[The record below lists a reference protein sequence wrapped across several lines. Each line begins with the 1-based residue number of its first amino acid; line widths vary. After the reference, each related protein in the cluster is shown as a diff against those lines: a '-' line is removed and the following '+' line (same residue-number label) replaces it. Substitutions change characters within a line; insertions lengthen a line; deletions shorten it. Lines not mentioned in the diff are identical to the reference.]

1 MGLVM
6 AKSKENSKIDKKSGQ
21 NEGPLTHKE
30 IMIVLSGLMTGML
43 LAALDQT
50 IVSTALKN
58 IVEDFNGLNHYT
70 WVVTAYLLTST
81 ASTPLYGKISDLYG
95 RRPVFQF
102 AIITFLIGSFLA
114 GASQNM
120 TQLIFTRA
128 LQGLGA
134 GGLMAL
140 TFVIIGDIV
149 SPRERGKYQGYFG
162 AVWGLSSV
170 AGPLLGGFFS
180 DHATILGITGW
191 RWIFYINLPFGILA
205 LVITSA
211 VLHIPKVK
219 REHKIDYFGALIL
232 VLAVSAV
239 LLAVSVYGPE
249 DGWTDSR
256 TLTVFALGLFLTLLF
271 LWQETRAKEP
281 ILPLRLFKNHTFS
294 LTSVLG
300 FIIGAGM
307 FGAIVMLPLYLQVV
321 KGNSATSAGLKLIP
335 LMLGI
340 VSMSI
345 FSGKRITAT
354 GKYKIFPI
362 LGAAIMTLGLILMST
377 LNETTSFGVLSIY
390 AIMVGA
396 GLGLSMQTIVIALQN
411 SVDFQDMGIATSSNT
426 FFRSLGGAFGTA
438 IFGTIF
444 SNRVAYYLQDNIAA
458 LQSTDPQSLKEFD
471 PAKLEVITTNT
482 SVISTLP
489 PVIRDTVLHS
499 FAQTFHV
506 VFLAAAPVT
515 FIGFVLAFFLKE
527 KPLQSSTAH
536 HAAKTEAAGE
546 AVG

>member
-1 MGLVM
+1 MNKP
-6 AKSKENSKIDKKSGQ
+6 AIDKQ
-21 NEGPLTHKE
+21 AGPLTHKE
-30 IMIVLSGLMTGML
+30 ILVVMSGLMTGLL

-58 IVEDFNGLNHYT
+58 IVEEFNGLNHYT

-102 AIITFLIGSFLA
+102 AIITFLIGSLLA

-149 SPRERGKYQGYFG
+149 SPRERGKYVGYFG
-162 AVWGLSSV
+162 AVWGLASV

-180 DHATILGITGW
+180 DKEAILGITGW

-205 LVITSA
+205 LVITSL

-219 REHKIDYFGALIL
+219 REHKVDYLGALIL
-232 VLAVSAV
+232 VLAVCS
-239 LLAVSVYGPE
+239 LLLSVSVYGPE
-249 DGWTDSR
+249 NGWTDSR
-256 TLTVFALGLFLTLLF
+256 TITTMILGIALTLLF
-271 LWQETRAKEP
+271 IWQEFRAVEP
-281 ILPLRLFKNHTFS
+281 ILPMRLFKNHTFS
-294 LTSVLG
+294 LTSTLG

-321 KGNSATSAGLKLIP
+321 KGNSATEAGLKLIP
-335 LMLGI
+335 LMIGI

-345 FSGKRITAT
+345 FSGKRISLT
-354 GKYKIFPI
+354 GKYKIFPMI
-362 LGAAIMTLGLILMST
+362 GTAIMTFGLILMAT
-377 LNETTSFGVLSIY
+377 LDQDTSFFSLAVY
-390 AIMVGA
+390 AILLGA
-396 GLGLSMQTIVIALQN
+396 GLGLSMQTILIALQN
-411 SVDFQDMGIATSSNT
+411 DVEFKDMGIATSSNT

-444 SNRVAYYLQDNIAA
+444 SNRIAFYLEENLTKLQQSNPKALEGFSPDNIEA
-458 LQSTDPQSLKEFD
+458 
-471 PAKLEVITTNT
+471 ITVNT
-482 SVISTLP
+482 SIISTLP
-489 PVIRDTVLHS
+489 MNLQEVVLGS
-499 FAQTFHV
+499 FAQTFRI
-506 VFLAAAPVT
+506 VFLAAVPVT
-515 FIGFVLAFFLKE
+515 FIGFLLSFLLKE
-527 KPLQSSTAH
+527 KPLKSGADHTA
-536 HAAKTEAAGE
+536 ARTEASGE

>member
-1 MGLVM
+1 M
-6 AKSKENSKIDKKSGQ
+6 AKSRDKSAPKTGQ
-21 NEGPLTHKE
+21 GDGPLTHKE

-102 AIITFLIGSFLA
+102 AIITFLIGSLLA

-128 LQGLGA
+128 LQGVGA

-205 LVITSA
+205 LIITSA

-219 REHKIDYFGALIL
+219 REHKIDYLGALIL
-232 VLAVSAV
+232 VSAVSAV
-239 LLAVSVYGPE
+239 LLAASVYGPE
-249 DGWTDSR
+249 NGWTDPK
-256 TLTVFALGLFLTLLF
+256 TLMVFGLGIFLTLLF

-281 ILPLRLFKNHTFS
+281 ILPLRLFKNQTFS
-294 LTSVLG
+294 LTSALG

-340 VSMSI
+340 VTMSI
-345 FSGKRITAT
+345 FSGKQISAT
-354 GKYKIFPI
+354 GKYKIYPI
-362 LGAAIMTLGLILMST
+362 IGSALMTIGLILMST
-377 LNETTSFGVLSIY
+377 LNVDTSFGVLSIY
-390 AIMVGA
+390 AILVGA

-426 FFRSLGGAFGTA
+426 FFRTLGGAFGTA

-444 SNRVAYYLQDNIAA
+444 SNRAAYYLQENITS
-458 LQSTDPQSLKEFD
+458 LQSTSPQALDGFD
-471 PAKLEVITTNT
+471 PAKLDVITTNT
-482 SVISTLP
+482 SIISTLP
-489 PVIRDTVLHS
+489 PAVKETVLHS
-499 FAQTFHV
+499 FAQTFHM
-506 VFLAAAPVT
+506 VFLAAAPIT

-527 KPLQSSTAH
+527 KPLQGSTAH
-536 HAAKTEAAGE
+536 HAARTEAAGE

>member
-1 MGLVM
+1 MAMGKD
-6 AKSKENSKIDKKSGQ
+6 KSKVNQANVEQS
-21 NEGPLTHKE
+21 GPLSHKE
-30 IMIVLSGLMTGML
+30 ILIVLSGLMTGML

-205 LVITSA
+205 LIITSA

-219 REHKIDYFGALIL
+219 REHKIDYFGALLL

-249 DGWTDSR
+249 DGWTDSK
-256 TLTVFALGLFLTLLF
+256 TLIVIGSGVFLTLAF
-271 LWQETRAKEP
+271 IWQENRAVEP

-294 LTSVLG
+294 LTSALG

-321 KGNSATSAGLKLIP
+321 KGNSATEAGLKLIP

-340 VSMSI
+340 VITSI
-345 FSGKRITAT
+345 FSGKAITKT
-354 GKYKIFPI
+354 GKYKKFPI
-362 LGAAIMTLGLILMST
+362 AGTIIMTAGLALMTTLGVDTPYWQI
-377 LNETTSFGVLSIY
+377 
-390 AIMVGA
+390 AIFAAMVGM
-396 GLGLSMQTIVIALQN
+396 GLGLSMQTMVVALQN
-411 SVDFQDMGIATSSNT
+411 SIDFKDLGVATTSNT
-426 FFRSLGGAFGTA
+426 FFRSLGSVFGAA
-438 IFGTIF
+438 VFGTILTSRLGHYLVKDF
-444 SNRVAYYLQDNIAA
+444 ADLSASNPDAVAG
-458 LQSTDPQSLKEFD
+458 FD
-471 PAKLEVITTNT
+471 ASKLEAVTNNT
-482 SVISTLP
+482 ALLADLP
-489 PVIRDTVLHS
+489 PVIQQTVLQS
-499 FAQTFHV
+499 FVNSFHI
-506 VFLAAAPVT
+506 VFLVASPIIA
-515 FIGFVLAFFLKE
+515 IGIFVAFKLREVPLRTTMQFKE
-527 KPLQSSTAH
+527 
-536 HAAKTEAAGE
+536 AKEEAAGDNL
-546 AVG
+546 G

>member
-1 MGLVM
+1 
-6 AKSKENSKIDKKSGQ
+6 
-21 NEGPLTHKE
+21 
-30 IMIVLSGLMTGML
+30 MTGLL

-58 IVEDFNGLNHYT
+58 IVEEFNGLNHYT

-102 AIITFLIGSFLA
+102 AIITFLIGSLLA

-149 SPRERGKYQGYFG
+149 SPRERGKYVGYFG
-162 AVWGLSSV
+162 AVWGLASV

-180 DHATILGITGW
+180 DKESILGITGW

-205 LVITSA
+205 LVITSL

-219 REHKIDYFGALIL
+219 REHKVDYLGAVIL
-232 VLAVSAV
+232 VLAVCS
-239 LLAVSVYGPE
+239 LLLSVSVYGPE
-249 DGWTDSR
+249 NGWTNSR
-256 TLTVFALGLFLTLLF
+256 TITTMILGIALTLLF
-271 LWQETRAKEP
+271 IWQEFRAVEP
-281 ILPLRLFKNHTFS
+281 ILPMRLFRNHTFS
-294 LTSVLG
+294 LSSILG

-321 KGNSATSAGLKLIP
+321 KANSATEAGLKLIP
-335 LMLGI
+335 LMIGI

-345 FSGKRITAT
+345 FSGKRISLT

-362 LGAAIMTLGLILMST
+362 IGTGIMTIGLILMAT
-377 LNETTSFGVLSIY
+377 LDQDTSFLSLAIY
-390 AIMVGA
+390 AIMLGA
-396 GLGLSMQTIVIALQN
+396 GLGLSMQTILIALQN
-411 SVDFQDMGIATSSNT
+411 DVEFKDMGIATSSNT

-444 SNRVAYYLQDNIAA
+444 SNRIAYYLEENLTKLQQSNPKALEGFSPDNIEA
-458 LQSTDPQSLKEFD
+458 
-471 PAKLEVITTNT
+471 ITVNT
-482 SVISTLP
+482 SIISTLP
-489 PVIRDTVLHS
+489 INLQEVVLGS
-499 FAQTFHV
+499 FAQTFKV
-506 VFLAAAPVT
+506 VFLAAVPVT
-515 FIGFVLAFFLKE
+515 FIGFLLSFLLRE
-527 KPLQSSTAH
+527 KPLKSGADHS
-536 HAAKTEAAGE
+536 AARAEANGE

>member
-1 MGLVM
+1 M
-6 AKSKENSKIDKKSGQ
+6 AKSQDKSAPKSG
-21 NEGPLTHKE
+21 ESSGPLTHRE

-58 IVEDFNGLNHYT
+58 IVEDFDGLNHYT

-102 AIITFLIGSFLA
+102 AIITFLIGSLLA

-128 LQGLGA
+128 LQGVGA

-191 RWIFYINLPFGILA
+191 RWIFYINIPFGILA

-219 REHKIDYFGALIL
+219 REHKIDYLGALIL
-232 VLAVSAV
+232 VLAVTTV
-239 LLAVSVYGPE
+239 LLATSVYGPE
-249 DGWTDSR
+249 NGWTDSK
-256 TLTVFALGLFLTLLF
+256 TLTVFGSGILLTLLF

-321 KGNSATSAGLKLIP
+321 KGNSATEAGLKLIP

-345 FSGKRITAT
+345 FSGKRITTT

-362 LGAAIMTLGLILMST
+362 AGAGIMTLGLILMST

-390 AIMVGA
+390 AILVGA

-444 SNRVAYYLQDNIAA
+444 SNRIAYYLQDNIAS
-458 LQSTDPQSLKEFD
+458 LQSTDPQSLAGFD
-471 PAKLEVITTNT
+471 PAKLEQITTNT
-482 SVISTLP
+482 SIITTLP
-489 PVIRDTVLHS
+489 PTIRDTVLHS

-506 VFLAAAPVT
+506 VFLAAAPIT

-536 HAAKTEAAGE
+536 HAAKSEAAGE

>member
-1 MGLVM
+1 M
-6 AKSKENSKIDKKSGQ
+6 AKSQDKSAPKSG
-21 NEGPLTHKE
+21 ESSGPLTHKE

-256 TLTVFALGLFLTLLF
+256 TLTVFGLGIFLTLSF

-294 LTSVLG
+294 LTSALG

-345 FSGKRITAT
+345 FSGKRITTT
-354 GKYKIFPI
+354 GRYKIFPI
-362 LGAAIMTLGLILMST
+362 VGAAIMTLGLILMST
-377 LNETTSFGVLSIY
+377 LNETTSFGILSIY
-390 AIMVGA
+390 AVLVGA

-444 SNRVAYYLQDNIAA
+444 SNRVAYYLQDNIAS
-458 LQSTDPQSLKEFD
+458 LQSTDPQSLTGFD
-471 PAKLEVITTNT
+471 PAKLKEITTNT
-482 SVISTLP
+482 SVITTLP
-489 PVIRDTVLHS
+489 PVIRETVLHS
-499 FAQTFHV
+499 FAQTFHM

>member
-1 MGLVM
+1 
-6 AKSKENSKIDKKSGQ
+6 
-21 NEGPLTHKE
+21 
-30 IMIVLSGLMTGML
+30 MIVLSGLMTGML

-149 SPRERGKYQGYFG
+149 APRERGKYQGYFG

-232 VLAVSAV
+232 VSAVTTV
-239 LLAVSVYGPE
+239 LLATSVYGPE

-256 TLTVFALGLFLTLLF
+256 TLTVFGLGLFLTLAF

-321 KGNSATSAGLKLIP
+321 KGNSATEAGLKLIP

-345 FSGKRITAT
+345 FSGKRITTT

-362 LGAAIMTLGLILMST
+362 VGAAVMTLGLLLMST

-390 AIMVGA
+390 AILVGA

-444 SNRVAYYLQDNIAA
+444 SNRVAYYLQDNIAS
-458 LQSTDPQSLKEFD
+458 LQSTDPQSLVGFD
-471 PAKLEVITTNT
+471 PAKLEQITTNT
-482 SVISTLP
+482 SIITTLP
-489 PVIRDTVLHS
+489 PTIRDTVLHS

-506 VFLAAAPVT
+506 VFLAAAPIT